1 MNIGTLSPSI
11 DFKFYNNSNNIFLT
25 EKWWVKFSSINKMEK
40 NNDEPENSAK
50 AHRNMKKSKILFNII
65 KIYSKKNNESML
77 LKSNSLQ
84 RGYTETHIEVEEEIV
99 NIPEENMHEKNEQIK
114 IKIRQLSLKE
124 SKK

>member
-11 DFKFYNNSNNIFLT
+11 DFKFYNNSNLIFLT